1 MPSPKRT
8 RRATPPADPSAT
20 MDALIADALRRLQQ
34 LGAYIDAHQD
44 ELATAEL
51 ARLLAVH
58 GENTAR
64 LGRLLRDARALSGA
78 AADGLLDA
86 VGKALDEIATQL
98 GVNL

>member
-8 RRATPPADPSAT
+8 RRAAPSAKP
-20 MDALIADALRRLQQ
+20 AAAIEEIIADALRRLQQ

-44 ELATAEL
+44 VLSTTEL
-51 ARLLAVH
+51 ARLLSVH
-58 GENTAR
+58 GENAAR
-64 LGRLLRDARALSGA
+64 LGRLLRDAHALSGD

-98 GVNL
+98 GIDL